1 MSTSDETSLEDF
13 SPEEYKNMGK
23 LYATLVKDP
32 TTREL
37 TLRATKKVAPG
48 TAIPEIDVLDRVGSA
63 VKPHLDKISAL
74 EKRELERDVKERIR
88 EKREALSAE
97 GFSRDEIDSVEK
109 LMVEKQ
115 IPDYKT
121 AGEFF
126 RLQSKSAAP
135 TPASYVAQN
144 RLPVDKAKFKE
155 AGGSKKYF
163 IQDAHQ
169 AVDDIRA
176 GRIKLN
182 S

>member
-1 MSTSDETSLEDF
+1 MAVDEKSLENFTAD
-13 SPEEYKNMGK
+13 ELANMGK
-23 LYATLVKDP
+23 LYATLVNDP
-32 TTREL
+32 STREI

-48 TAIPEIDVLDRVGSA
+48 TAIPEIDVTDRLASA
-63 VKPHLDKISAL
+63 VRPHLEKISAM

-88 EKREALSAE
+88 EKRDALRAD
-97 GFSRDEIDSVEK
+97 GYTQDEIESVEK

-126 RLQSKSAAP
+126 RLQSKSATP

-144 RLPVDKAKFKE
+144 RLPVDKEKFKE

-169 AVDDIRA
+169 AVDDLRS
-176 GRIKLN
+176 GKIKLN